1 MLLEPDLYRPQISL
15 SSVCK
20 IGTGLICA
28 MDKYGQF
35 LQPKHMDDLPD
46 INGTRSSSQAQAA
59 HQELLRRPDI
69 CHGSRISFDML
80 KSLRK
85 AKGVLL
91 FGNNKFKALKTKFPK
106 P

>member
-1 MLLEPDLYRPQISL
+1 
-15 SSVCK
+15 
-20 IGTGLICA
+20 

-85 AKGVLL
+85 AKGALL